1 MKEKRITKFFLT
13 CATLVT
19 GITLGVNLC
28 FQHSTKAVVAE
39 SSETSDTATADFI
52 ASIGETF
59 LWKTFLHDSIV
70 KYVLSKDVCY
80 IEVFFLAHLST
91 QFFGTA

>member
-1 MKEKRITKFFLT
+1 MKFF
-13 CATLVT
+13 
-19 GITLGVNLC
+19 VN
-28 FQHSTKAVVAE
+28 
-39 SSETSDTATADFI
+39 
-52 ASIGETF
+52 F

-91 QFFGTA
+91 SFLFIQIP